1 MIFNFLNNIF
11 KKVADILSSIPS
23 FVWMTLGFILLIL
36 TLTYI
41 LKMLAMIKKLR
52 KAKTVDLINEAED
65 NLLEKINLIDK
76 FIGPSN
82 KNRKEKSNE
91 RVIK

>member
-11 KKVADILSSIPS
+11 KKAADILSSIPS

-41 LKMLAMIKKLR
+41 LQMLAMIKKFR
-52 KAKTVDLINEAED
+52 NAKTVDLINEAED

>member
-1 MIFNFLNNIF
+1 
-11 KKVADILSSIPS
+11 
-23 FVWMTLGFILLIL
+23 
-36 TLTYI
+36 
-41 LKMLAMIKKLR
+41 MLAMIKKFR
-52 KAKTVDLINEAED
+52 NAKTVDLINEAED

-76 FIGPSN
+76 FIGSSN

>member
-11 KKVADILSSIPS
+11 EKAADILSSIPS

-41 LKMLAMIKKLR
+41 LQMLAMIKKF
-52 KAKTVDLINEAED
+52 KNAKTVDLINEAED

>member
-11 KKVADILSSIPS
+11 EKSADILSSIPS

-41 LKMLAMIKKLR
+41 LQMLAMIKKFR
-52 KAKTVDLINEAED
+52 NAKTVDLINEAED